1 MYLTDQANQ
10 IRRTLTAGMTLPDDY
25 ELPKMWVRSL
35 TFIVP
40 LLFLAAVIF
49 QPWVEPKWMF
59 LDPLTAAQL
68 SGECCSTYFGF
79 ASNLGILIW
88 SATAAICLFSAG
100 LFALL
105 KADRALTWFA
115 LSSGILTGWL
125 ALDDTFLVHE
135 TVMPSLGV
143 PQNAVIAAYAALALL
158 YIASSWRV
166 ILASDFWILLIGG
179 LALVVSILVDTVFH
193 SLAPSLVYIEDSAK
207 FFGIFCW
214 ASFHITTLFE
224 RVSSLAVRK

>member
-1 MYLTDQANQ
+1 MYLAVQANQ
-10 IRRTLTAGMTLPDDY
+10 LRHKLIAGMTLPREF
-25 ELPKMWVRSL
+25 ELPRIWVRLL
-35 TFIVP
+35 TFIAP
-40 LLFLAAVIF
+40 LLLLGAVLL
-49 QPWVEPKWMF
+49 QPWAEPKWMF

-79 ASNLGILIW
+79 VSNLGIMIW
-88 SATAAICLFSAG
+88 SSTAAVCLFSAA

-179 LALVVSILVDTVFH
+179 LALVVSIVVDTAFH
-193 SLAPSLVYIEDSAK
+193 SLNPSLVYIEDSAK

-214 ASFHITTLFE
+214 ASFHITSLFE
-224 RVSSLAVRK
+224 RISYLAVQK